1 MKPTPSAGLATATR
15 LTKPFSR
22 PREADAVVMTKDR
35 DFLNLLDIHGPPPRV
50 IWITMG
56 NTSNAHMR
64 AVLDTVFAQALVS
77 LREGESIVEITDVIR

>member
-1 MKPTPSAGLATATR
+1 MESGLRKGYRGGARRSSKVGVPA
-15 LTKPFSR
+15 FH
-22 PREADAVVMTKDR
+22 
-35 DFLNLLDIHGPPPRV
+35 FLNLLDIHGPPPRV